1 MFKKISLAVMA
12 LIFGMSSCSEES
24 CDHVTGGSG
33 EFSTAIVGN
42 WYEEAENEE
51 MRFSESGKLYD
62 RYANYSHCGE
72 TEGTWEYDS
81 KNNKLTYTFPFMGEM
96 KFIDWTVKD
105 LKENSFTL
113 SSSKEGMHKVERI
126 VEEYTLN
133 VGETVEIKCGEFG
146 TWIYGSKNERIASV
160 NPRTGVIK
168 AEGEKGITYIKVSNL
183 ATTNLGKVSET
194 SVWVKVTVGDNRAD
208 LWHDYV
214 GLIGLDYA
222 SVTKALSSLGTP
234 VAGTD
239 GYSYAY
245 GHTIHD
251 VADSTNV
258 FLCPED
264 NLTNEIQLV
273 LKESV
278 PESAVLSY
286 MNSHYY
292 KMTGNDS
299 YVYFSSSSDPET
311 SKAIV
316 VYNKQQR
323 RIVFCE
329 TQHFFE
335 KAHVKELWENFVP
348 LFGANQAAVK
358 KAMGE
363 YGYKFLMSDASYS
376 KDGSDYYT
384 ISGNK
389 YITMVGFVF
398 NPDKQVSEFWLYM
411 DTTSDAN
418 DVYKYLLAKY
428 KEEKTESSKTSLVF
442 YNDDKTMKVVFDL
455 KNGTLTYTKLSMK
468 QHETPKK
475 EMLGTYYEALYMNHD
490 QIVSQYGAPYQEDG
504 TSMYYVVGSENVS
517 LVSFVLDS
525 NTGRCKN
532 AMLLLTEQTTLS
544 TVVDYFNSK
553 YYKFDKGTA
562 ADGSQYAWVNK
573 STFAESTMGI
583 TYFPKDKMVIYVLL
597 KDPLTSRMDDVSSL
611 VKRDSASFAKLR
623 SKAKAIVRSAKKVKR
638 SIVVNRKNR

>member
-33 EFSTAIVGN
+33 ELSTAIVGN
-42 WYEEAENEE
+42 WYDEAENEE
-51 MRFSESGKLYD
+51 IRFSESGKFYD
-62 RYANYSHCGE
+62 RYANYSRCGE
-72 TEGTWEYDS
+72 TEGTWEFNS
-81 KNNKLTYTFPFMGEM
+81 KTNKLTYSFPFTGGMNY
-96 KFIDWTVKD
+96 IDWTVKD
-105 LKENSFTL
+105 LTESSFTL
-113 SSSKEGMHKVERI
+113 SSSKNGMHKVEKI

-133 VGETVEIKCGEFG
+133 VGETVEIKCGGFG

-168 AEGEKGITYIKVSNL
+168 AEGEKGITYIKVSNF
-183 ATTNLGKVSET
+183 ATTHDQSSSKKAI
-194 SVWVKVTVGDNRAD
+194 WVKVTVGDNCAD
-208 LWHDYV
+208 LWYDYV

-222 SVTKALSSLGTP
+222 GVTKALSRLGTP

-245 GHTIHD
+245 GHTIHE

-286 MNSHYY
+286 MNSRYY
-292 KMTGNDS
+292 KMTGDDS

-316 VYNKQQR
+316 VYNKKQR

-329 TQHFFE
+329 TQHFYE
-335 KAHVKELWENFVP
+335 KAHVKELWEDFVP

-363 YGYKFLMSDASYS
+363 YGYKLLMSDASYS

-411 DTTSDAN
+411 DTTSDASE
-418 DVYKYLLAKY
+418 VYKYLLAKY

-475 EMLGTYYEALYMNHD
+475 EMLGTYYEALGMSHD
-490 QIVSQYGAPYQEDG
+490 QIVSKYGAPYQEDG

-517 LVSFVLDS
+517 LVSFTLDS
-525 NTGRCKN
+525 NTGKCKN
-532 AMLLLTEQTTLS
+532 TILLLTEQTTLS

-553 YYKFDKGTA
+553 YNKFDKGTA

-573 STFAESTMGI
+573 STFAASTMGI
-583 TYFPKDKMVIYVLL
+583 TYLPKDRMVIYV
-597 KDPLTSRMDDVSSL
+597 PLNTATSSSSNGVVSL
-611 VKRDSASFAKLR
+611 MKRDSASFAKLR
-623 SKAKAIVRSAKKVKR
+623 SKAKAIVRGAKKVK
-638 SIVVNRKNR
+638 

>member
-1 MFKKISLAVMA
+1 MA

-24 CDHVTGGSG
+24 CDHVTGGSD
-33 EFSTAIVGN
+33 ELSTAIVGN

-51 MRFSESGKLYD
+51 IRFSESGKLYD

-113 SSSKEGMHKVERI
+113 SSSKNGMHKVEKI

-133 VGETVEIKCGEFG
+133 VGETVEIKCGGFG

-183 ATTNLGKVSET
+183 ATTHDQSSSKKA
-194 SVWVKVTVGDNRAD
+194 VWVKVTVGDNCAD
-208 LWHDYV
+208 LWYDYV

-222 SVTKALSSLGTP
+222 GVTKALSRLGTP

-245 GHTIHD
+245 GHTIHG

-258 FLCPED
+258 FLCSED
-264 NLTNEIQLV
+264 GLTDEIQLV

-292 KMTGNDS
+292 KMKGNDS
-299 YVYFSSSSDPET
+299 YVYYSSSSDPET

-329 TQHFFE
+329 TQHFYE
-335 KAHVKELWENFVP
+335 KAHVKELWEDFVP
-348 LFGANQAAVK
+348 LFGANQTAVK

-363 YGYKFLMSDASYS
+363 YGYKLLKSDASYS

-384 ISGNK
+384 VSGNK

-418 DVYKYLLAKY
+418 EVYKYLLAKY

-455 KNGTLTYTKLSMK
+455 KNATLIYTKLSMK

-475 EMLGTYYEALYMNHD
+475 EMLGTYYEALGMTHD
-490 QIVSQYGAPYQEDG
+490 QIVSKYGAPYQEDG

-517 LVSFVLDS
+517 LVSFMLDS

-532 AMLLLTEQTTLS
+532 TILLLTEQTTLS

-553 YYKFDKGTA
+553 YYKFDKGTV

-611 VKRDSASFAKLR
+611 MKRDSASFAKLR
-623 SKAKAIVRSAKKVKR
+623 SKAKAIVRGAKNVK
-638 SIVVNRKNR
+638 

>member
-24 CDHVTGGSG
+24 CDHVTGGSD
-33 EFSTAIVGN
+33 ELSTAIVGN

-51 MRFSESGKLYD
+51 IRFSESGKLYD

-113 SSSKEGMHKVERI
+113 SSSKNGMHKVEKI

-133 VGETVEIKCGEFG
+133 VGETVEIKCGGFG

-194 SVWVKVTVGDNRAD
+194 SVWVKVTVGDNCAD

-245 GHTIHD
+245 GHTVHD

-316 VYNKQQR
+316 VYNKKQR

-329 TQHFFE
+329 TQHFYE
-335 KAHVKELWENFVP
+335 KAHVKELWEDFVP

-363 YGYKFLMSDASYS
+363 YGYKLLMSDASYS

-475 EMLGTYYEALYMNHD
+475 EMLGTYYEALGMTHD
-490 QIVSQYGAPYQEDG
+490 QIVSKYGAPYQEDG

-517 LVSFVLDS
+517 LVSFMLDS

-532 AMLLLTEQTTLS
+532 TVLLLTEQTTLS

-573 STFAESTMGI
+573 STFATSTMGI

-611 VKRDSASFAKLR
+611 MKRDSASFAKLR
-623 SKAKAIVRSAKKVKR
+623 SKAKAIVRGAKKVK
-638 SIVVNRKNR
+638 

>member
-12 LIFGMSSCSEES
+12 LVFGMSSCSEES
-24 CDHVTGGSG
+24 CDHEPGGSG
-33 EFSTAIVGN
+33 ELSTSLVGS
-42 WYEEAENEE
+42 WYEEALNEE

-62 RYANYSHCGE
+62 RYANYSRCGE
-72 TEGTWEYDS
+72 TEGTWEFNS
-81 KNNKLTYTFPFMGEM
+81 KTNKLTYSYPFMGGM
-96 KFIDWTVKD
+96 NYIDWTVKD
-105 LKENSFTL
+105 LTENSFTL

-146 TWIYGSKNERIASV
+146 SWIYGSKNERIASV

-168 AEGEKGITYIKVSNL
+168 AEGEKGITYIKVTNF
-183 ATTNLGKVSET
+183 ATTHDQSSSKK
-194 SVWVKVTVGDNRAD
+194 SVWVKVTVGDNCAD
-208 LWHDYV
+208 LWYDYV

-222 SVTKALSSLGTP
+222 GVTKALSSLGAP

-239 GYSYAY
+239 GYSFAY
-245 GHTIHD
+245 GHTMHD
-251 VADSTNV
+251 VAESTLV
-258 FLCPED
+258 FLCSED
-264 NLTNEIQLV
+264 GLTDEIQLV

-278 PESAVLSY
+278 PEPSVLSY

-292 KMTGNDS
+292 KMKEDDS

-316 VYNKQQR
+316 AYSKQQR
-323 RIVFCE
+323 RIVFRE
-329 TQHFFE
+329 TQHYYE
-335 KAHVKELWENFVP
+335 KAHVKELWEDLVP
-348 LFGANQAAVK
+348 LFGTNQAAVK
-358 KAMGE
+358 KAMGD
-363 YGYKFLMSDASYS
+363 YGYKFLKSDASYS

-384 ISGNK
+384 VSGNK

-418 DVYKYLLAKY
+418 EVYKYLLAKY

-475 EMLGTYYEALYMNHD
+475 EMLGTYYEALGMSHD
-490 QIVSQYGAPYQEDG
+490 QIVSKYGAPYQEDG

-517 LVSFVLDS
+517 IVSYTLDS
-525 NTGRCKN
+525 NTGKCKN
-532 AMLLLTEQTTLS
+532 TILLLTEQTTLS

-573 STFAESTMGI
+573 ANLAEVTMGI
-583 TYFPKDKMVIYVLL
+583 MYYPKDRMVIYV
-597 KDPLTSRMDDVSSL
+597 PINTATSSSSNVVTSL
-611 VKRDSASFAKLR
+611 MKRDSASFAKLR
-623 SKAKAIVRSAKKVKR
+623 SKAKAIVRGAKKVK
-638 SIVVNRKNR
+638 

>member
-33 EFSTAIVGN
+33 ELSTAIVGN
-42 WYEEAENEE
+42 WYDEAENEE
-51 MRFSESGKLYD
+51 IRFSESGKFYD
-62 RYANYSHCGE
+62 RYANYSRCGE
-72 TEGTWEYDS
+72 TEGTWEFNS
-81 KNNKLTYTFPFMGEM
+81 KTNKLTYSFPFTGGMNY
-96 KFIDWTVKD
+96 IDWTVKD
-105 LKENSFTL
+105 LTESSFTL
-113 SSSKEGMHKVERI
+113 SSSKNGMHKVEKI

-133 VGETVEIKCGEFG
+133 VGETVEIKCGGFG

-168 AEGEKGITYIKVSNL
+168 AEGEKGITYIKVSNF
-183 ATTNLGKVSET
+183 ATTHDQSSSKKAI
-194 SVWVKVTVGDNRAD
+194 WVKVTVGDNCAD
-208 LWHDYV
+208 LWYDYV

-222 SVTKALSSLGTP
+222 GVTKALSRLGTP

-245 GHTIHD
+245 GHTIHE

-258 FLCPED
+258 FMCPED

-286 MNSHYY
+286 MNSRYY
-292 KMTGNDS
+292 KMTGDDS

-316 VYNKQQR
+316 VYNKKQR

-329 TQHFFE
+329 TQHFYE
-335 KAHVKELWENFVP
+335 KAHVKELWEDFVP

-363 YGYKFLMSDASYS
+363 YGYKLLMSDASYS

-418 DVYKYLLAKY
+418 EVYKYLLAKY

-475 EMLGTYYEALYMNHD
+475 EMLGTYYEALGMSHD
-490 QIVSQYGAPYQEDG
+490 QIVSKYGAPYQEDG

-517 LVSFVLDS
+517 LVSFTLDS
-525 NTGRCKN
+525 NTGKCKN
-532 AMLLLTEQTTLS
+532 TILLLTEQTTLS

-553 YYKFDKGTA
+553 YNKFDKGTA

-573 STFAESTMGI
+573 STFAASTMGI
-583 TYFPKDKMVIYVLL
+583 TYLPKDRMVIYV
-597 KDPLTSRMDDVSSL
+597 PLNTATSSSSNGVVSL
-611 VKRDSASFAKLR
+611 MKRDSASFAKLR
-623 SKAKAIVRSAKKVKR
+623 SKAKAIVRGAKKVK
-638 SIVVNRKNR
+638 

>member
-12 LIFGMSSCSEES
+12 LVFGMSSCSEES

-33 EFSTAIVGN
+33 ELSTAIVGN
-42 WYEEAENEE
+42 WYEEAMNEE

-62 RYANYSHCGE
+62 RYANYSRCGE

-81 KNNKLTYTFPFMGEM
+81 KNNKLTYFYPFMGDM
-96 KFIDWTVKD
+96 NFIDWTVKD
-105 LKENSFTL
+105 QKETSFTL

-133 VGETVEIKCGEFG
+133 VGETVEIKCGG
-146 TWIYGSKNERIASV
+146 GSSWRYASKNERIASV
-160 NPRTGVIK
+160 NPYTGIVK
-168 AEGEKGITYIKVSNL
+168 AEGEKGITYIQVLNMGMNNDGSR
-183 ATTNLGKVSET
+183 T
-194 SVWVKVTVGDNRAD
+194 SLWVKVTVGDNCAEM
-208 LWHDYV
+208 WYDYV

-222 SVTKALSSLGTP
+222 GVTKALSSLGTP

-286 MNSHYY
+286 MNSRYY

-316 VYNKQQR
+316 VYNKKQR
-323 RIVFCE
+323 KIVFCE
-329 TQHFFE
+329 TQHFYQ
-335 KAHVKELWENFVP
+335 KAHVKELWKDFVP

-363 YGYKFLMSDASYS
+363 YGYKLLMSDTSYS

-418 DVYKYLLAKY
+418 DVYKYLMVKY

-455 KNGTLTYTKLSMK
+455 KNATLTYTKLSMK
-468 QHETPKK
+468 QHEAPKK
-475 EMLGTYYEALYMNHD
+475 ELLGTYYEALGMTHN

-517 LVSFVLDS
+517 LVSFMLDS

-532 AMLLLTEQTTLS
+532 TILLLTEQTTLS

-553 YYKFDKGTA
+553 YNKFDKGTA

-573 STFAESTMGI
+573 STFAASTMGI
-583 TYFPKDKMVIYVLL
+583 TYFPKDRMVIYV
-597 KDPLTSRMDDVSSL
+597 PLNTATSSSSNGIASL
-611 VKRDSASFAKLR
+611 MKRDSASFAKLR
-623 SKAKAIVRSAKKVKR
+623 SKAKAIVRGAKKVK
-638 SIVVNRKNR
+638 

>member
-1 MFKKISLAVMA
+1 MFKKMSLAVMA
-12 LIFGMSSCSEES
+12 LVFGMSSCSEES

-33 EFSTAIVGN
+33 ELSTAIVGN

-113 SSSKEGMHKVERI
+113 SSSKNGMHKVEKI

-133 VGETVEIKCGEFG
+133 VGETVEIKCGGFG

-194 SVWVKVTVGDNRAD
+194 SVWVKVTVGDNCAD

-245 GHTIHD
+245 GHTVHD

-299 YVYFSSSSDPET
+299 YVYYSSSSDPET

-329 TQHFFE
+329 TQHFYE
-335 KAHVKELWENFVP
+335 KAHVKELWEDFVP
-348 LFGANQAAVK
+348 LFGANQTAVK

-363 YGYKFLMSDASYS
+363 YGYKLLKSDASYS

-384 ISGNK
+384 VSGNK

-418 DVYKYLLAKY
+418 EVYKYLLAKY

-455 KNGTLTYTKLSMK
+455 KNATLIYTKLSMK

-623 SKAKAIVRSAKKVKR
+623 SKAKAIVRSAKKVK
-638 SIVVNRKNR
+638 

>member
-12 LIFGMSSCSEES
+12 LVFGMSSCSEES

-33 EFSTAIVGN
+33 ELSTSLVGN
-42 WYEEAENEE
+42 WYEEAMNEE

-113 SSSKEGMHKVERI
+113 SSSKNGMHKVEKI

-133 VGETVEIKCGEFG
+133 VGETVEIKCGGFG

-194 SVWVKVTVGDNRAD
+194 SVWVKVTVGDNCAD

-245 GHTIHD
+245 GHTVHD

-264 NLTNEIQLV
+264 NLTDEIQLV

-299 YVYFSSSSDPET
+299 YVYYSSSSDPET

-329 TQHFFE
+329 TQHFYE
-335 KAHVKELWENFVP
+335 KAHVKELWEDFVP
-348 LFGANQAAVK
+348 LFGANQTAVK

-363 YGYKFLMSDASYS
+363 YGYKLLKSDASYS

-384 ISGNK
+384 VSGNK

-418 DVYKYLLAKY
+418 EVYKYLLAKY

-455 KNGTLTYTKLSMK
+455 KNATLIYTKLSMK

-623 SKAKAIVRSAKKVKR
+623 SKAKAIVRSAKKVK
-638 SIVVNRKNR
+638 

>member
-33 EFSTAIVGN
+33 ELSTAIVGN
-42 WYEEAENEE
+42 WYDEAENEE
-51 MRFSESGKLYD
+51 IRFSESGKFYD
-62 RYANYSHCGE
+62 RYANYSRCGE
-72 TEGTWEYDS
+72 AEGTWEFNS
-81 KNNKLTYTFPFMGEM
+81 KTNKLTYSFPFTGGMNY
-96 KFIDWTVKD
+96 IDWTVKD
-105 LKENSFTL
+105 LTESSFTL
-113 SSSKEGMHKVERI
+113 SSSKNGMHKVEKI

-133 VGETVEIKCGEFG
+133 VGETVEIKCGGFG

-194 SVWVKVTVGDNRAD
+194 SVWVKVTVGDNCAD

-222 SVTKALSSLGTP
+222 GVTKALSRLGTP

-245 GHTIHD
+245 GHTIHE

-286 MNSHYY
+286 MNSRYY

-316 VYNKQQR
+316 VYNKKQR

-329 TQHFFE
+329 TQHFYE
-335 KAHVKELWENFVP
+335 KAHVKELWEDFVP

-363 YGYKFLMSDASYS
+363 YGYKLLMSDASYS

-384 ISGNK
+384 VSRNK

-418 DVYKYLLAKY
+418 EVYKYLLAKY

>member
-1 MFKKISLAVMA
+1 MFKKMSLAVMA
-12 LIFGMSSCSEES
+12 LVFGMSSCSEES
-24 CDHVTGGSG
+24 CDHVTGGPD
-33 EFSTAIVGN
+33 ELSTAIVGN

-113 SSSKEGMHKVERI
+113 SSSKNGMHKVERI

-133 VGETVEIKCGEFG
+133 VGETVEIKHGG
-146 TWIYGSKNERIASV
+146 GGSWRYLSQNERIASV
-160 NPRTGVIK
+160 DSISGVIK

-183 ATTNLGKVSET
+183 ATTHDQSSSKKA
-194 SVWVKVTVGDNRAD
+194 VWVKVTVGDNCAD
-208 LWHDYV
+208 LWYDYV

-222 SVTKALSSLGTP
+222 GVTKALSRLGTP

-245 GHTIHD
+245 GHTIHE

-286 MNSHYY
+286 MNSRYY

-316 VYNKQQR
+316 VYNKKQR
-323 RIVFCE
+323 RIVFFE
-329 TQHFFE
+329 TQHFYE
-335 KAHVKELWENFVP
+335 KAHVKELWKDFVP
-348 LFGANQAAVK
+348 LFGANQAAIK

-363 YGYKFLMSDASYS
+363 YGYKLLMSDASYS

-384 ISGNK
+384 VSGNK

-418 DVYKYLLAKY
+418 EVYKYLLAKY

-455 KNGTLTYTKLSMK
+455 KNGTLTYTKLLMK

-475 EMLGTYYEALYMNHD
+475 EMLGTYYEALGMSHN
-490 QIVSQYGAPYQEDG
+490 QIVSKYGAPYQEDG

-517 LVSFVLDS
+517 IVSFMLDS
-525 NTGRCKN
+525 NIGKCKN
-532 AMLLLTEQTTLS
+532 TILLLTEQTTLS

-553 YYKFDKGTA
+553 YHKFDKGTT
-562 ADGSQYAWVNK
+562 ADGSQYAWVDK

-583 TYFPKDKMVIYVLL
+583 TYFSKDRMVIYVLIN
-597 KDPLTSRMDDVSSL
+597 DPLTSRYNEITSL
-611 VKRDSASFAKLR
+611 MKRDSASFAKLR
-623 SKAKAIVRSAKKVKR
+623 SKAKAIVRGAKKVK
-638 SIVVNRKNR
+638 

>member
-1 MFKKISLAVMA
+1 MFKKMSLAVMA
-12 LIFGMSSCSEES
+12 LVFGMSSCSEES

-33 EFSTAIVGN
+33 ELSTAIVGN

-113 SSSKEGMHKVERI
+113 SSSKNGMHKVEKI

-133 VGETVEIKCGEFG
+133 VGETVEIKCGGFG

-194 SVWVKVTVGDNRAD
+194 SVWVKVTVGDNCAD

-245 GHTIHD
+245 GHTVHD

-299 YVYFSSSSDPET
+299 YVYYSSSSDPET

-329 TQHFFE
+329 TQHFYE
-335 KAHVKELWENFVP
+335 KAHVKELWEDFVP
-348 LFGANQAAVK
+348 LFGANQTAVK

-363 YGYKFLMSDASYS
+363 YGYKLLKSDASYS

-384 ISGNK
+384 VSGNK

-418 DVYKYLLAKY
+418 EVYKYLLAKY

-455 KNGTLTYTKLSMK
+455 KNATLIYTKLSMK

-517 LVSFVLDS
+517 IVSFMLDS
-525 NTGRCKN
+525 NIGKCKN
-532 AMLLLTEQTTLS
+532 TILLLTEQTTLS

-553 YYKFDKGTA
+553 YHKFDKGTT
-562 ADGSQYAWVNK
+562 ADGSQYAWVDK

-583 TYFPKDKMVIYVLL
+583 TYFPKDRMVIYVLIN
-597 KDPLTSRMDDVSSL
+597 DPLTSRYNEITSL
-611 VKRDSASFAKLR
+611 MKRDSASFAKLR
-623 SKAKAIVRSAKKVKR
+623 SKAKAIVRGAKKVK
-638 SIVVNRKNR
+638 

>member
-33 EFSTAIVGN
+33 ELSTAIVGN
-42 WYEEAENEE
+42 WYDEAENEE
-51 MRFSESGKLYD
+51 IRFSESGKFYD
-62 RYANYSHCGE
+62 RYANYSRCGE
-72 TEGTWEYDS
+72 TEGTWEFNS
-81 KNNKLTYTFPFMGEM
+81 KTNKLTYSFPFTGGMNY
-96 KFIDWTVKD
+96 IDWTVKD
-105 LKENSFTL
+105 LTESSFTL
-113 SSSKEGMHKVERI
+113 SSSKNGMHKVEKI

-133 VGETVEIKCGEFG
+133 VGETVEIKCGGFG

-168 AEGEKGITYIKVSNL
+168 AEGEKGITYIKVSNF
-183 ATTNLGKVSET
+183 ATTHDQSSSKKAI
-194 SVWVKVTVGDNRAD
+194 WVKVTVGDNCAD
-208 LWHDYV
+208 LWYDYV
-214 GLIGLDYA
+214 GLIGLAYA
-222 SVTKALSSLGTP
+222 GVTKALSRLGTP

-245 GHTIHD
+245 GHTIHE

-286 MNSHYY
+286 MNSRYY
-292 KMTGNDS
+292 KMTGDDS

-316 VYNKQQR
+316 VYNKKQR

-329 TQHFFE
+329 TQHFYE
-335 KAHVKELWENFVP
+335 KAHVKELWEDFVP

-363 YGYKFLMSDASYS
+363 YGYKLLMSDASYS

-418 DVYKYLLAKY
+418 EVYKYLLAKY

-475 EMLGTYYEALYMNHD
+475 EMLGTYYEALGMSHD
-490 QIVSQYGAPYQEDG
+490 QIVSKYGAPYQEDG

-517 LVSFVLDS
+517 LVSFTLDS
-525 NTGRCKN
+525 NTGKCKN
-532 AMLLLTEQTTLS
+532 TILLLTEQTTLS

-553 YYKFDKGTA
+553 YNKFDKGTA

-573 STFAESTMGI
+573 STFAASTMGI
-583 TYFPKDKMVIYVLL
+583 TYLPKDRMVIYV
-597 KDPLTSRMDDVSSL
+597 PLNTATSSSSNGVVSL
-611 VKRDSASFAKLR
+611 MKRDSASFAKLR
-623 SKAKAIVRSAKKVKR
+623 SKAKAIVRGAKKVK
-638 SIVVNRKNR
+638 

>member
-33 EFSTAIVGN
+33 ELSTAIVGN
-42 WYEEAENEE
+42 WYDEAENEE
-51 MRFSESGKLYD
+51 IRFSESGKFYD
-62 RYANYSHCGE
+62 RYANYSRCGE
-72 TEGTWEYDS
+72 TEGTWEFNS
-81 KNNKLTYTFPFMGEM
+81 KTNKLTYSFPFTGGMNY
-96 KFIDWTVKD
+96 IDWTVKD
-105 LKENSFTL
+105 LTESSFTL
-113 SSSKEGMHKVERI
+113 SSSKNGMHKVEKI

-133 VGETVEIKCGEFG
+133 VGETVEIKCGGFG

-194 SVWVKVTVGDNRAD
+194 SVWVKVTVGDNCAD

-245 GHTIHD
+245 GHTVHD

-329 TQHFFE
+329 TQHFYQ
-335 KAHVKELWENFVP
+335 KAHVKELWKDFVP

-363 YGYKFLMSDASYS
+363 YGYKLLMSDASYS

-384 ISGNK
+384 VSGNK

-418 DVYKYLLAKY
+418 EVYKYLLAKY

-442 YNDDKTMKVVFDL
+442 YNDNKTMKVVFDL
-455 KNGTLTYTKLSMK
+455 KYGTLTYTKLSMK

-475 EMLGTYYEALYMNHD
+475 EMLGTYYEALGMSHD
-490 QIVSQYGAPYQEDG
+490 QIVSKYGAPYQEDG

-532 AMLLLTEQTTLS
+532 TVLLLTEQTTLS

-553 YYKFDKGTA
+553 YNKFDKGTA

-573 STFAESTMGI
+573 STFAASTMGI
-583 TYFPKDKMVIYVLL
+583 TYFPKDRMVIYV
-597 KDPLTSRMDDVSSL
+597 PLNTATSSSSNGVACL
-611 VKRDSASFAKLR
+611 MKRDSASFAKLR
-623 SKAKAIVRSAKKVKR
+623 SKAKAIVRSAKKVK
-638 SIVVNRKNR
+638 

>member
-1 MFKKISLAVMA
+1 M
-12 LIFGMSSCSEES
+12 
-24 CDHVTGGSG
+24 
-33 EFSTAIVGN
+33 
-42 WYEEAENEE
+42 
-51 MRFSESGKLYD
+51 
-62 RYANYSHCGE
+62 
-72 TEGTWEYDS
+72 
-81 KNNKLTYTFPFMGEM
+81 
-96 KFIDWTVKD
+96 
-105 LKENSFTL
+105 
-113 SSSKEGMHKVERI
+113 
-126 VEEYTLN
+126 
-133 VGETVEIKCGEFG
+133 
-146 TWIYGSKNERIASV
+146 
-160 NPRTGVIK
+160 
-168 AEGEKGITYIKVSNL
+168 
-183 ATTNLGKVSET
+183 
-194 SVWVKVTVGDNRAD
+194 
-208 LWHDYV
+208 
-214 GLIGLDYA
+214 
-222 SVTKALSSLGTP
+222 
-234 VAGTD
+234 
-239 GYSYAY
+239 
-245 GHTIHD
+245 
-251 VADSTNV
+251 
-258 FLCPED
+258 
-264 NLTNEIQLV
+264 
-273 LKESV
+273 
-278 PESAVLSY
+278 
-286 MNSHYY
+286 
-292 KMTGNDS
+292 
-299 YVYFSSSSDPET
+299 
-311 SKAIV
+311 
-316 VYNKQQR
+316 
-323 RIVFCE
+323 
-329 TQHFFE
+329 
-335 KAHVKELWENFVP
+335 
-348 LFGANQAAVK
+348 FGANQTAVK

-363 YGYKFLMSDASYS
+363 YGYKLLKSDASYS

-384 ISGNK
+384 VSGNK

-418 DVYKYLLAKY
+418 EVYKYLLAKY

-455 KNGTLTYTKLSMK
+455 KNATLIYTKLSMK

-623 SKAKAIVRSAKKVKR
+623 SKAKAIVRSAKKVK
-638 SIVVNRKNR
+638 

>member
-24 CDHVTGGSG
+24 CDHVTGGSD
-33 EFSTAIVGN
+33 ELSTAIVGN

-51 MRFSESGKLYD
+51 IRFSESGKLYD

-113 SSSKEGMHKVERI
+113 SSSKNGMHKVEKI

-133 VGETVEIKCGEFG
+133 VGETVEIKCGGFG

-194 SVWVKVTVGDNRAD
+194 SVWVKVTVGDNCAD

-245 GHTIHD
+245 GHTVHD

-299 YVYFSSSSDPET
+299 YVYYSSSSDPET

-329 TQHFFE
+329 TQHFYE
-335 KAHVKELWENFVP
+335 KAHVKELWEDFVP
-348 LFGANQAAVK
+348 LFGANQTAVK

-363 YGYKFLMSDASYS
+363 YGYKLLKSDASYS

-384 ISGNK
+384 VSGNK

-418 DVYKYLLAKY
+418 EVYKYLLAKY

-455 KNGTLTYTKLSMK
+455 KNATLIYTKLSMK

-573 STFAESTMGI
+573 STFAASTMGI
-583 TYFPKDKMVIYVLL
+583 TYLPKDRMVIYVPL

-623 SKAKAIVRSAKKVKR
+623 SKAKAIVRGAKKVK
-638 SIVVNRKNR
+638 

>member
-12 LIFGMSSCSEES
+12 LVFGMSSCSEES

-33 EFSTAIVGN
+33 ELSTSLVGN
-42 WYEEAENEE
+42 WYEEAMNEE

-113 SSSKEGMHKVERI
+113 SSSKNGMHKVEKI

-133 VGETVEIKCGEFG
+133 VGETVEIKCGGFG

-194 SVWVKVTVGDNRAD
+194 SVWVKVTVGDNCAD

-245 GHTIHD
+245 GHTVHD

-299 YVYFSSSSDPET
+299 YVYYSSSSDPET

-329 TQHFFE
+329 TQHFYE
-335 KAHVKELWENFVP
+335 KAHVKELWEDFVP
-348 LFGANQAAVK
+348 LFGANQTAVK

-363 YGYKFLMSDASYS
+363 YGYKLLKSDASYS

-384 ISGNK
+384 VSGNK

-418 DVYKYLLAKY
+418 EVYKYLLAKY

-455 KNGTLTYTKLSMK
+455 KNATLIYTKLSMK

-623 SKAKAIVRSAKKVKR
+623 SKAKAIVRSAKKVK
-638 SIVVNRKNR
+638 

>member
-33 EFSTAIVGN
+33 ELSTAIVGN

-51 MRFSESGKLYD
+51 IRFSESGKLYD

-72 TEGTWEYDS
+72 TEGTCEYDS

-113 SSSKEGMHKVERI
+113 SSSKNGMHKVERI

-133 VGETVEIKCGEFG
+133 VGETVEIKHGG
-146 TWIYGSKNERIASV
+146 GGSWRYLSQNERIASV
-160 NPRTGVIK
+160 DSISGVIK
-168 AEGEKGITYIKVSNL
+168 AEGEKGITYIKALNA
-183 ATTNLGKVSET
+183 ATTNDNNASKKA
-194 SVWVKVTVGDNRAD
+194 VWVKVTVGDNCAEM
-208 LWHDYV
+208 WYDYV
-214 GLIGLDYA
+214 GLIGLNYA
-222 SVTKALSSLGTP
+222 GVTKALSRLGTP

-245 GHTIHD
+245 GHTIHE

-286 MNSHYY
+286 MNSRYY

-316 VYNKQQR
+316 VYNKKQR

-329 TQHFFE
+329 TQHFYE
-335 KAHVKELWENFVP
+335 KAHVKELWEDFVP

-363 YGYKFLMSDASYS
+363 YGYKLLMSDASYS

-384 ISGNK
+384 VSRNK

-418 DVYKYLLAKY
+418 EVYKYLLAKY

-475 EMLGTYYEALYMNHD
+475 ELLGTYYEALGMSHD
-490 QIVSQYGAPYQEDG
+490 QIVSKYGAPYQEDG

-517 LVSFVLDS
+517 LVSFMLDS

-532 AMLLLTEQTTLS
+532 TVLLLTEQTTLS
-544 TVVDYFNSK
+544 TVVDYFNLK

-573 STFAESTMGI
+573 STFATSTMGI
-583 TYFPKDKMVIYVLL
+583 TYFPKDRMVIYV
-597 KDPLTSRMDDVSSL
+597 PLNTATSSSSNGVASL
-611 VKRDSASFAKLR
+611 MKRDNASFSKLR
-623 SKAKAIVRSAKKVKR
+623 SKAKAIVRGAKKVK
-638 SIVVNRKNR
+638 

>member
-24 CDHVTGGSG
+24 CDHVTGGSD
-33 EFSTAIVGN
+33 ELSTAIVGN

-51 MRFSESGKLYD
+51 IRFSESGKLYD

-113 SSSKEGMHKVERI
+113 SSSKNGMHKVEKI

-133 VGETVEIKCGEFG
+133 VGETVEIKCGGFG

-183 ATTNLGKVSET
+183 ATTHDQSSSKKA
-194 SVWVKVTVGDNRAD
+194 VWVKVTVGDNCAD
-208 LWHDYV
+208 LWYDYV

-222 SVTKALSSLGTP
+222 GVTKALSRLGTP

-245 GHTIHD
+245 GHTIHG

-258 FLCPED
+258 FLCSED
-264 NLTNEIQLV
+264 GLTDEIQLV

-292 KMTGNDS
+292 KMKGNDS
-299 YVYFSSSSDPET
+299 YVYYSSSSDPET

-329 TQHFFE
+329 TQHFYE
-335 KAHVKELWENFVP
+335 KAHVKELWEDFVP
-348 LFGANQAAVK
+348 LFGANQTAVK

-363 YGYKFLMSDASYS
+363 YGYKLLKSDASYS

-384 ISGNK
+384 VSGNK

-418 DVYKYLLAKY
+418 EVYKYLLAKY
-428 KEEKTESSKTSLVF
+428 KEEKTESSKTS
-442 YNDDKTMKVVFDL
+442 
-455 KNGTLTYTKLSMK
+455 
-468 QHETPKK
+468 
-475 EMLGTYYEALYMNHD
+475 
-490 QIVSQYGAPYQEDG
+490 
-504 TSMYYVVGSENVS
+504 
-517 LVSFVLDS
+517 
-525 NTGRCKN
+525 
-532 AMLLLTEQTTLS
+532 
-544 TVVDYFNSK
+544 
-553 YYKFDKGTA
+553 
-562 ADGSQYAWVNK
+562 
-573 STFAESTMGI
+573 
-583 TYFPKDKMVIYVLL
+583 
-597 KDPLTSRMDDVSSL
+597 
-611 VKRDSASFAKLR
+611 
-623 SKAKAIVRSAKKVKR
+623 
-638 SIVVNRKNR
+638 

>member
-1 MFKKISLAVMA
+1 MLKKISLAVMA
-12 LIFGMSSCSEES
+12 LVFGMSSCSEES
-24 CDHVTGGSG
+24 CDHVTGGSD
-33 EFSTAIVGN
+33 ELSTAIVGN

-51 MRFSESGKLYD
+51 IRFSESGKLYD

-113 SSSKEGMHKVERI
+113 SSSKNGMHKVERI

-133 VGETVEIKCGEFG
+133 VGETVEIKHGGSGWF
-146 TWIYGSKNERIASV
+146 YFSKNERIASV

-194 SVWVKVTVGDNRAD
+194 SVWVKVTVGDNCAD

-245 GHTIHD
+245 GHTVHD

-329 TQHFFE
+329 TQHFYQ
-335 KAHVKELWENFVP
+335 KAHVKELWKDFVP

-363 YGYKFLMSDASYS
+363 YGYKLLMSDASYS

-384 ISGNK
+384 VSGNK

-418 DVYKYLLAKY
+418 EVYKYLLAKY

-475 EMLGTYYEALYMNHD
+475 EMLGTYYEALGMSHD
-490 QIVSQYGAPYQEDG
+490 QIVSKYGAPYQEDG

-532 AMLLLTEQTTLS
+532 TVLLLTEQTTLS

-553 YYKFDKGTA
+553 YNKFDKGTA

-573 STFAESTMGI
+573 STFAASTMGI
-583 TYFPKDKMVIYVLL
+583 TYFPKDRMVIYV
-597 KDPLTSRMDDVSSL
+597 PLNTATSSSSNGVACL
-611 VKRDSASFAKLR
+611 MKRDSASFAKLR
-623 SKAKAIVRSAKKVKR
+623 SKAKAIVRSAKKVK
-638 SIVVNRKNR
+638 

>member
-1 MFKKISLAVMA
+1 MA

-33 EFSTAIVGN
+33 ELSTAIVGN
-42 WYEEAENEE
+42 WYDEAENEE
-51 MRFSESGKLYD
+51 IRFSESGKFYD
-62 RYANYSHCGE
+62 RYANYSRCGE
-72 TEGTWEYDS
+72 TEGTWEFNS
-81 KNNKLTYTFPFMGEM
+81 KTNKLTYSFPFTGGMNY
-96 KFIDWTVKD
+96 IDWTVKD
-105 LKENSFTL
+105 LTESSFTL
-113 SSSKEGMHKVERI
+113 SSSKNGMHKVEKI

-133 VGETVEIKCGEFG
+133 VGETVEIKCGGFG

-168 AEGEKGITYIKVSNL
+168 AEVEKGITYIKVSNF
-183 ATTNLGKVSET
+183 ATTHDQSSSKKA
-194 SVWVKVTVGDNRAD
+194 VWVKVTVGDNCAD
-208 LWHDYV
+208 LWYDYV

-222 SVTKALSSLGTP
+222 GVTKALSSLGTP
-234 VAGTD
+234 AAGTD
-239 GYSYAY
+239 GYSFAY
-245 GHTIHD
+245 GHTKHG
-251 VADSTNV
+251 VAESTLV
-258 FLCPED
+258 YLCPED
-264 NLTNEIQLV
+264 KLTDEIQLV

-278 PESAVLSY
+278 PELAVLSY

-292 KMTGNDS
+292 KMKEDDS

-316 VYNKQQR
+316 AYSKQQR
-323 RIVFCE
+323 RIVFRE
-329 TQHFFE
+329 TQHYYE
-335 KAHVKELWENFVP
+335 KAHVKELWEDFVP

-363 YGYKFLMSDASYS
+363 YGYKLLMSDASYS

-384 ISGNK
+384 VSGNK

-418 DVYKYLLAKY
+418 EVYKNLLAKY

-475 EMLGTYYEALYMNHD
+475 EMLGTYYEALGMTHD
-490 QIVSQYGAPYQEDG
+490 QIVSKYGAPYQEDG

-517 LVSFVLDS
+517 LVSFMLDS

-532 AMLLLTEQTTLS
+532 TVLLLTEQTTLS

-573 STFAESTMGI
+573 STFATSTMGI

-611 VKRDSASFAKLR
+611 MKRDSASFAKLR
-623 SKAKAIVRSAKKVKR
+623 SKAKAIVRGAKKVK
-638 SIVVNRKNR
+638 

>member
-33 EFSTAIVGN
+33 ELSTAIVGN
-42 WYEEAENEE
+42 WYDEAENEE
-51 MRFSESGKLYD
+51 IRFSESGKFYE
-62 RYANYSHCGE
+62 RYANYSRCGE
-72 TEGTWEYDS
+72 TEGTWEFNS
-81 KNNKLTYTFPFMGEM
+81 KTNKLTYSFPFTGGMNY
-96 KFIDWTVKD
+96 IDWTVKD
-105 LKENSFTL
+105 LTESSFTL
-113 SSSKEGMHKVERI
+113 SSSKNGMHKVEKI

-133 VGETVEIKCGEFG
+133 VGETVEIKCGGFG

-168 AEGEKGITYIKVSNL
+168 AEGEKGITYIKVSNF
-183 ATTNLGKVSET
+183 ATTHDQSSSKKAI
-194 SVWVKVTVGDNRAD
+194 WVKVIVGDNCAD
-208 LWHDYV
+208 LWYDYV

-222 SVTKALSSLGTP
+222 GVTKALSRLGTP

-245 GHTIHD
+245 GHTIHE

-286 MNSHYY
+286 MNSRYY
-292 KMTGNDS
+292 KMTGDDS

-316 VYNKQQR
+316 VYNKKQR

-329 TQHFFE
+329 TQHFYE
-335 KAHVKELWENFVP
+335 KAHVKELWEDFVP

-363 YGYKFLMSDASYS
+363 YGYKLLMSDASYS

-411 DTTSDAN
+411 DTTSDASE
-418 DVYKYLLAKY
+418 VYKYLLAKY

-475 EMLGTYYEALYMNHD
+475 EMLGTYYEALGMSHD
-490 QIVSQYGAPYQEDG
+490 QIVSKYGAPYQEDG

-517 LVSFVLDS
+517 LVSFTLDS
-525 NTGRCKN
+525 NTGKCKN
-532 AMLLLTEQTTLS
+532 TILLLTEQTTLS

-553 YYKFDKGTA
+553 YNKFDKGTA

-573 STFAESTMGI
+573 STFAASTMGI
-583 TYFPKDKMVIYVLL
+583 TYLPKDRMVIYV
-597 KDPLTSRMDDVSSL
+597 PLNTATSSSSNGVVSL
-611 VKRDSASFAKLR
+611 MKRDSASFAKLR
-623 SKAKAIVRSAKKVKR
+623 SKAKAIVRGAKKVK
-638 SIVVNRKNR
+638 

>member
-24 CDHVTGGSG
+24 CDHVTGGSD
-33 EFSTAIVGN
+33 ELSTAIVGN

-51 MRFSESGKLYD
+51 IRFSESGKLYD

-113 SSSKEGMHKVERI
+113 SSSKNGMHKVEKI

-133 VGETVEIKCGEFG
+133 VGETVEIKCGGFG

-194 SVWVKVTVGDNRAD
+194 SVWVKVTVGDNCAD

-245 GHTIHD
+245 GHTVHD

-329 TQHFFE
+329 TQHFYQ
-335 KAHVKELWENFVP
+335 KAHVKELWKDFVP
-348 LFGANQAAVK
+348 SFGANQAAVK

-363 YGYKFLMSDASYS
+363 YGYKLLMSDASYS

-384 ISGNK
+384 VSGNK

-418 DVYKYLLAKY
+418 EVYKYLLAKY

-442 YNDDKTMKVVFDL
+442 YNDNKTMKVVFDL

-475 EMLGTYYEALYMNHD
+475 EMLGTYYEALGMSHN
-490 QIVSQYGAPYQEDG
+490 QIVSKYGAPYQEDG

-517 LVSFVLDS
+517 LVSFMLDS

-532 AMLLLTEQTTLS
+532 TVLLLTEQTTLS

-553 YYKFDKGTA
+553 YNKFDKGTV

-611 VKRDSASFAKLR
+611 MKRDSASFAKLR
-623 SKAKAIVRSAKKVKR
+623 SKAKAIVRGAKNVK
-638 SIVVNRKNR
+638 

>member
-33 EFSTAIVGN
+33 ELSTAIVGN
-42 WYEEAENEE
+42 WYDEAENEE
-51 MRFSESGKLYD
+51 IRFSESGKFYD
-62 RYANYSHCGE
+62 RYANYSRCGE
-72 TEGTWEYDS
+72 TEGTWEFNS
-81 KNNKLTYTFPFMGEM
+81 KTNKLTYSFPFTGGMNY
-96 KFIDWTVKD
+96 IDWTVKD
-105 LKENSFTL
+105 LTESSFTL
-113 SSSKEGMHKVERI
+113 SSSKNGMHKVEKI

-133 VGETVEIKCGEFG
+133 VGETVEIKCGGFG

-168 AEGEKGITYIKVSNL
+168 AEVEKGITYIKVSNF
-183 ATTNLGKVSET
+183 ATTHDQSSSKKA
-194 SVWVKVTVGDNRAD
+194 VWVKVTVGDNCAD
-208 LWHDYV
+208 LWYDYV

-222 SVTKALSSLGTP
+222 GVTKALSSLGTP
-234 VAGTD
+234 AAGTD
-239 GYSYAY
+239 GYSFAY
-245 GHTIHD
+245 GHTKHG
-251 VADSTNV
+251 VAESTLV
-258 FLCPED
+258 YLCPED
-264 NLTNEIQLV
+264 KLTDEIQLV

-278 PESAVLSY
+278 PELAVLSY

-292 KMTGNDS
+292 KMKEDDS

-316 VYNKQQR
+316 AYSKQQR
-323 RIVFCE
+323 RIVFRE
-329 TQHFFE
+329 TQHYYE
-335 KAHVKELWENFVP
+335 KAHVKELWEDFVP

-363 YGYKFLMSDASYS
+363 YGYKLLMSDASYS

-384 ISGNK
+384 VSGNK

-418 DVYKYLLAKY
+418 EVYKNLLAKY

-475 EMLGTYYEALYMNHD
+475 EMLGTYYEALGMTHD
-490 QIVSQYGAPYQEDG
+490 QIVSKYGAPYQEDG

-517 LVSFVLDS
+517 LVSFMLDS

-532 AMLLLTEQTTLS
+532 TVLLLTEQTTLS

-573 STFAESTMGI
+573 STFATSTMGI

-611 VKRDSASFAKLR
+611 MKRDSASFAKLR
-623 SKAKAIVRSAKKVKR
+623 SKAKAIVRGAKKVK
-638 SIVVNRKNR
+638 

>member
-1 MFKKISLAVMA
+1 MFKKISLAVLA

-33 EFSTAIVGN
+33 ELSTAIVGN

-51 MRFSESGKLYD
+51 IRFSESGKLYD

-113 SSSKEGMHKVERI
+113 SSSKNGMHKVERI

-133 VGETVEIKCGEFG
+133 VGETVEIKHGG
-146 TWIYGSKNERIASV
+146 GGSWRYLSQNERIASV
-160 NPRTGVIK
+160 DSISGVIK
-168 AEGEKGITYIKVSNL
+168 AEGEKGITYIKALNA
-183 ATTNLGKVSET
+183 ATTNDNNASKKA
-194 SVWVKVTVGDNRAD
+194 VWVKVTVGDNCAEM
-208 LWHDYV
+208 WYDYV
-214 GLIGLDYA
+214 GLIGLNYA
-222 SVTKALSSLGTP
+222 GVTKALSRLGTP

-245 GHTIHD
+245 GHTIHE

-286 MNSHYY
+286 MNSRYY

-316 VYNKQQR
+316 VYNKKQR

-329 TQHFFE
+329 TQHFYE
-335 KAHVKELWENFVP
+335 KAHVKELWEDFVP

-363 YGYKFLMSDASYS
+363 YGYKLLMSDASYS

-384 ISGNK
+384 VSGNK

-418 DVYKYLLAKY
+418 EVYKYLLAKY

-455 KNGTLTYTKLSMK
+455 KNATLTYTKLIMK
-468 QHETPKK
+468 QHEAPKK
-475 EMLGTYYEALYMNHD
+475 ELLGTYYEALGMTHD
-490 QIVSQYGAPYQEDG
+490 QIVSKYGAPYQEDG

-517 LVSFVLDS
+517 LVSFTLDS
-525 NTGRCKN
+525 NTGKCKN
-532 AMLLLTEQTTLS
+532 TILLLTEQTTLS

-573 STFAESTMGI
+573 STFAASTMGI
-583 TYFPKDKMVIYVLL
+583 TYLPKDRMVIYV
-597 KDPLTSRMDDVSSL
+597 PLNTATSSSSNGVASL
-611 VKRDSASFAKLR
+611 MKRDSASFAKLR
-623 SKAKAIVRSAKKVKR
+623 SKAKAIVRGAKKVK
-638 SIVVNRKNR
+638 

>member
-12 LIFGMSSCSEES
+12 LVFGMSSCSEES

-33 EFSTAIVGN
+33 ELSTAIVGN
-42 WYEEAENEE
+42 WYDEAENEE
-51 MRFSESGKLYD
+51 IRFSESGKFYD
-62 RYANYSHCGE
+62 RYANYSRCGE
-72 TEGTWEYDS
+72 TEGTWEFNS
-81 KNNKLTYTFPFMGEM
+81 KTNKLTYSFPFTGGMNY
-96 KFIDWTVKD
+96 IDWTVKD
-105 LKENSFTL
+105 LTESSFTL
-113 SSSKEGMHKVERI
+113 SSSKNGMHKVEKI

-133 VGETVEIKCGEFG
+133 VGETVEIKHGG
-146 TWIYGSKNERIASV
+146 GGSWRYLSQNERIASV

-168 AEGEKGITYIKVSNL
+168 AEGEKGITYIKVLNMRMNNDGSR
-183 ATTNLGKVSET
+183 T
-194 SVWVKVTVGDNRAD
+194 SLWVKVTVGDNCAD
-208 LWHDYV
+208 MWYDYV

-222 SVTKALSSLGTP
+222 SVTKTLSSLGTP
-234 VAGTD
+234 VPGTD
-239 GYSYAY
+239 GYSFAY
-245 GHTIHD
+245 GHTKHG
-251 VADSTNV
+251 VAESTLV
-258 FLCPED
+258 YLCPED
-264 NLTNEIQLV
+264 KLTDEIQLV

-278 PESAVLSY
+278 PELAVLSY

-292 KMTGNDS
+292 KMKEDDS

-316 VYNKQQR
+316 AYSKQQR
-323 RIVFCE
+323 RIVFRE
-329 TQHFFE
+329 TQHYYE
-335 KAHVKELWENFVP
+335 KAHVKELWEDFVP

-363 YGYKFLMSDASYS
+363 YGYKLLMSDASYS

-418 DVYKYLLAKY
+418 EVYKYLLAKY

-468 QHETPKK
+468 QHEAPKK
-475 EMLGTYYEALYMNHD
+475 EMLGTYYEALGMTHD
-490 QIVSQYGAPYQEDG
+490 QIVSKYGAPYQEDG

-517 LVSFVLDS
+517 LVSFTLDS
-525 NTGRCKN
+525 NTGKCKN
-532 AMLLLTEQTTLS
+532 TILLLTEQTTLS

-553 YYKFDKGTA
+553 YNKFDKGTA

-573 STFAESTMGI
+573 STFATSTMGI
-583 TYFPKDKMVIYVLL
+583 TYFPKDRLVIYV
-597 KDPLTSRMDDVSSL
+597 PINTATSSSSNGVASL
-611 VKRDSASFAKLR
+611 MKRDSASFAKLR
-623 SKAKAIVRSAKKVKR
+623 SKAKAIVRGAKKVK
-638 SIVVNRKNR
+638 

>member
-12 LIFGMSSCSEES
+12 LVFGMSSCSEES
-24 CDHVTGGSG
+24 CDHVTGGSD
-33 EFSTAIVGN
+33 ELSTAIVGN

-51 MRFSESGKLYD
+51 IRFSESGKLYD

-183 ATTNLGKVSET
+183 ATTHDQSSSKKA
-194 SVWVKVTVGDNRAD
+194 VWVKVTVGDNCAD
-208 LWHDYV
+208 MWYDYV

-222 SVTKALSSLGTP
+222 SVTKTLSSLGTP
-234 VAGTD
+234 VPGTD

-245 GHTIHD
+245 GHTFHD

-292 KMTGNDS
+292 KMKGNDS
-299 YVYFSSSSDPET
+299 YVYFSSSSAPET

-329 TQHFFE
+329 TQHFFQ
-335 KAHVKELWENFVP
+335 KAHVKELWKDFVP

-363 YGYKFLMSDASYS
+363 YGYKLLMSDASYS

-384 ISGNK
+384 VSGNK

-418 DVYKYLLAKY
+418 EVYKYLLAKY

-475 EMLGTYYEALYMNHD
+475 EMLGTYYEALGMSHD
-490 QIVSQYGAPYQEDG
+490 QIVSKYGAPYQEDG

-517 LVSFVLDS
+517 LVSFMLDS

-532 AMLLLTEQTTLS
+532 TVLLLTEQTTLS

-573 STFAESTMGI
+573 STFATSTMGI
-583 TYFPKDKMVIYVLL
+583 TYFPKDRMVIYV
-597 KDPLTSRMDDVSSL
+597 PLNTATSSSSNGVASL
-611 VKRDSASFAKLR
+611 MKRDSASFSKLR
-623 SKAKAIVRSAKKVKR
+623 SKAKAIVRGAKKVK
-638 SIVVNRKNR
+638 

>member
-1 MFKKISLAVMA
+1 MFKKMSLAVMA
-12 LIFGMSSCSEES
+12 LVFGMSSCSEES

-33 EFSTAIVGN
+33 ELSTAIVGN

-113 SSSKEGMHKVERI
+113 SSSKNGMHKVEKI

-133 VGETVEIKCGEFG
+133 VGETVEIKCGGFG

-194 SVWVKVTVGDNRAD
+194 SVWVKVTVGDNCAD

-245 GHTIHD
+245 GHTVHD

-299 YVYFSSSSDPET
+299 YVYYSSSSDPET

-329 TQHFFE
+329 TQHFYE
-335 KAHVKELWENFVP
+335 KAHVKELWEDFVP
-348 LFGANQAAVK
+348 LFGANQTAVK

-363 YGYKFLMSDASYS
+363 YGYKLLKSDASYS

-384 ISGNK
+384 VSGNK

-418 DVYKYLLAKY
+418 EVYKYLLAKY

-455 KNGTLTYTKLSMK
+455 KNATLIYTKLSMK

-583 TYFPKDKMVIYVLL
+583 TYLPKDKMVIYVLL

-611 VKRDSASFAKLR
+611 MKRDSASFAKLR
-623 SKAKAIVRSAKKVKR
+623 SKAKAIVRSAKKVK
-638 SIVVNRKNR
+638 

>member
-12 LIFGMSSCSEES
+12 LVFGMSSCSEES

-33 EFSTAIVGN
+33 ELSTSLVGS
-42 WYEEAENEE
+42 WYEEAMNEE

-62 RYANYSHCGE
+62 RYANYSRCGE
-72 TEGTWEYDS
+72 TEGSWEFNS
-81 KNNKLTYTFPFMGEM
+81 KTNKLTYSYPFMGGM
-96 KFIDWTVKD
+96 NYIDWTVKD
-105 LKENSFTL
+105 LTENSFTL
-113 SSSKEGMHKVERI
+113 SSSKNGMHKVERI

-133 VGETVEIKCGEFG
+133 VGETVEITHGGSGWF
-146 TWIYGSKNERIASV
+146 YFSKNERIASV

-194 SVWVKVTVGDNRAD
+194 SVWVKVTVGDNCAD
-208 LWHDYV
+208 LWYDYV
-214 GLIGLDYA
+214 GLIGLNYA
-222 SVTKALSSLGTP
+222 GVTKALSSLGTP
-234 VAGTD
+234 VPGTD

-245 GHTIHD
+245 GHTFHD

-278 PESAVLSY
+278 PESAVLTY

-292 KMTGNDS
+292 KMKGNDS

-316 VYNKQQR
+316 AYSKQQR

-329 TQHFFE
+329 TQHFFQ
-335 KAHVKELWENFVP
+335 KAHVKELWKDFVP
-348 LFGANQAAVK
+348 LFGANQTAVK
-358 KAMGE
+358 KAMGD
-363 YGYKFLMSDASYS
+363 YGYKFLKSDASYS

-384 ISGNK
+384 VSGNK

-418 DVYKYLLAKY
+418 EVYKYLLAKY

-475 EMLGTYYEALYMNHD
+475 ELLGTYYEALGMSHD
-490 QIVSQYGAPYQEDG
+490 QIVSKYGAPYQEDS

-517 LVSFVLDS
+517 IVSFTLDS
-525 NTGRCKN
+525 NTGKCKN
-532 AMLLLTEQTTLS
+532 TILLLTEQTTLS

-553 YYKFDKGTA
+553 YYKFDKGTT

-583 TYFPKDKMVIYVLL
+583 TYFPKDRMVIYV
-597 KDPLTSRMDDVSSL
+597 PINTATSSSSNGVASL
-611 VKRDSASFAKLR
+611 MKRDSVSFAKLR
-623 SKAKAIVRSAKKVKR
+623 SKAKAIVRGAKKVK
-638 SIVVNRKNR
+638 

>member
-24 CDHVTGGSG
+24 CDHVTGGSD
-33 EFSTAIVGN
+33 ELSTAIVGN

-51 MRFSESGKLYD
+51 IRFSESGKLYD

-113 SSSKEGMHKVERI
+113 SSSKNGMHKVEKI

-133 VGETVEIKCGEFG
+133 VGETVEIKCGGFG

-194 SVWVKVTVGDNRAD
+194 SVWVKVTVGDNCAD

-245 GHTIHD
+245 GHTVHD

-299 YVYFSSSSDPET
+299 YVYYSSSSDPET

-329 TQHFFE
+329 TQHFYE
-335 KAHVKELWENFVP
+335 KAHVKELWEDFVP
-348 LFGANQAAVK
+348 LFGANQTAVK

-363 YGYKFLMSDASYS
+363 YGYKLLKSDASYS

-384 ISGNK
+384 VSGNK

-418 DVYKYLLAKY
+418 EVYKYLLAKY

-455 KNGTLTYTKLSMK
+455 KNATLIYTKLSMK

-553 YYKFDKGTA
+553 YHKFDKGTA
-562 ADGSQYAWVNK
+562 ADGSQYAWVDK

-583 TYFPKDKMVIYVLL
+583 TYFPKDRMVIYVLIN
-597 KDPLTSRMDDVSSL
+597 DPLTSRYNEITSL
-611 VKRDSASFAKLR
+611 MKRDSASFAKLR
-623 SKAKAIVRSAKKVKR
+623 SKAKAIVRGAKKVK
-638 SIVVNRKNR
+638 

>member
-33 EFSTAIVGN
+33 ELSTAIVGN
-42 WYEEAENEE
+42 WYDEAENEE
-51 MRFSESGKLYD
+51 IRFSESGKFYD
-62 RYANYSHCGE
+62 RYANYSRCGE
-72 TEGTWEYDS
+72 TEGTWEFNS
-81 KNNKLTYTFPFMGEM
+81 KTNKLTYSFPFTGGMNY
-96 KFIDWTVKD
+96 IDWTVKD
-105 LKENSFTL
+105 LTESSFTL
-113 SSSKEGMHKVERI
+113 SSSKNGMHKVEKI

-133 VGETVEIKCGEFG
+133 VGETVEIKCGGFG

-194 SVWVKVTVGDNRAD
+194 SVWVKVTVGDNCAD

-245 GHTIHD
+245 GHTVHD

-329 TQHFFE
+329 TQHFYQ
-335 KAHVKELWENFVP
+335 KAHVKELWKDFVP

-363 YGYKFLMSDASYS
+363 YGYKLLMSDASYS

-384 ISGNK
+384 VSGNK

-418 DVYKYLLAKY
+418 EVYKYLLAKY

-442 YNDDKTMKVVFDL
+442 YNDNKTMKVVFDL
-455 KNGTLTYTKLSMK
+455 KYGTLTYTKLSMK

-475 EMLGTYYEALYMNHD
+475 EMLGTYYEALGMSHD
-490 QIVSQYGAPYQEDG
+490 QIVSKYGAPYQEDG

-532 AMLLLTEQTTLS
+532 TVLLLTEQTTLS

-553 YYKFDKGTA
+553 YNKFDKGTA

-573 STFAESTMGI
+573 STFAASTMEI
-583 TYFPKDKMVIYVLL
+583 TYFPKDRMVIYV
-597 KDPLTSRMDDVSSL
+597 PLNTATSSSSNGVACL
-611 VKRDSASFAKLR
+611 MKRDSASFAKLR
-623 SKAKAIVRSAKKVKR
+623 SKAKAIVRSAKKVK
-638 SIVVNRKNR
+638 

>member
-24 CDHVTGGSG
+24 CDHVTGGSD
-33 EFSTAIVGN
+33 ELSTAIVGN

-113 SSSKEGMHKVERI
+113 SSSKNGMHKVEKI

-133 VGETVEIKCGEFG
+133 VGETVEIKCGGFG

-194 SVWVKVTVGDNRAD
+194 SVWVKVTVGDNCAD

-245 GHTIHD
+245 GHTVHD

-299 YVYFSSSSDPET
+299 YVYYSSSSDPET

-329 TQHFFE
+329 TQHFYE
-335 KAHVKELWENFVP
+335 KAHVKELWEDFVP
-348 LFGANQAAVK
+348 LFGANQTAVK

-363 YGYKFLMSDASYS
+363 YGYKLLKSDASYS

-384 ISGNK
+384 VSGNK

-418 DVYKYLLAKY
+418 EVYKYLLAKY

-455 KNGTLTYTKLSMK
+455 KNATLIYTKLSMK

-544 TVVDYFNSK
+544 TVVDYFNPK

-623 SKAKAIVRSAKKVKR
+623 SKAKAIVRSAKKVK
-638 SIVVNRKNR
+638 

>member
-33 EFSTAIVGN
+33 ELSTAIVGN
-42 WYEEAENEE
+42 WYDEAENEE
-51 MRFSESGKLYD
+51 IRFSESGKFYD
-62 RYANYSHCGE
+62 RYANYSRCGE
-72 TEGTWEYDS
+72 TEGTWEFNS
-81 KNNKLTYTFPFMGEM
+81 KTNKLTYSFPFTGGMNY
-96 KFIDWTVKD
+96 IDWTVKD
-105 LKENSFTL
+105 LTESSFTL
-113 SSSKEGMHKVERI
+113 SSSKNGMHKVEKI

-133 VGETVEIKCGEFG
+133 VGETVEIKCGGFG

-168 AEGEKGITYIKVSNL
+168 AEGEKGITYIKVSNF
-183 ATTNLGKVSET
+183 ATTHDQSSSKKAI
-194 SVWVKVTVGDNRAD
+194 WVKVTVGDNCAD
-208 LWHDYV
+208 LWYDYV

-222 SVTKALSSLGTP
+222 GVTKALSRLGTP

-245 GHTIHD
+245 GHTIHE

-286 MNSHYY
+286 MNSRYY
-292 KMTGNDS
+292 KMTGDDS

-316 VYNKQQR
+316 VYNKKQR

-329 TQHFFE
+329 TQHFYE
-335 KAHVKELWENFVP
+335 KAHVKELWEDFVP

-363 YGYKFLMSDASYS
+363 YGYKLLMSDASYS

-418 DVYKYLLAKY
+418 EVYKYLLAKY

-475 EMLGTYYEALYMNHD
+475 EMLGTYYEALGMSHD
-490 QIVSQYGAPYQEDG
+490 QIVSKYGAPYQEDG

-517 LVSFVLDS
+517 LVSFMLDS

-532 AMLLLTEQTTLS
+532 TVLLLTEQTTLS

-573 STFAESTMGI
+573 STFATSTMGI
-583 TYFPKDKMVIYVLL
+583 TYFPKDRMVIYV
-597 KDPLTSRMDDVSSL
+597 PLNTATSSSSNGVVSL
-611 VKRDSASFAKLR
+611 MKRDSASFSKLR
-623 SKAKAIVRSAKKVKR
+623 SKAKAIVRGAKKVK
-638 SIVVNRKNR
+638 

>member
-1 MFKKISLAVMA
+1 MA

-24 CDHVTGGSG
+24 CDHEPGGSG
-33 EFSTAIVGN
+33 ELSTSLVGS
-42 WYEEAENEE
+42 WYEEAMNEE

-62 RYANYSHCGE
+62 RYANYSRCGE
-72 TEGTWEYDS
+72 TEGSWEFNS
-81 KNNKLTYTFPFMGEM
+81 KTNKLTYSYPFMGDM
-96 KFIDWTVKD
+96 NYIDWTVKD
-105 LKENSFTL
+105 LTENSFTL
-113 SSSKEGMHKVERI
+113 SSSKDGMHKVERI

-146 TWIYGSKNERIASV
+146 SWIYGSKNERIASV

-168 AEGEKGITYIKVSNL
+168 AEGEKGITYIKVTNF
-183 ATTNLGKVSET
+183 ATTHDQSSSKK
-194 SVWVKVTVGDNRAD
+194 SVWVKVTVGDNCAD
-208 LWHDYV
+208 LWYDYV

-222 SVTKALSSLGTP
+222 GVTKALSSLGTP
-234 VAGTD
+234 AAGTD
-239 GYSYAY
+239 GYSFAY
-245 GHTIHD
+245 GHTKHD
-251 VADSTNV
+251 VADFTNV

-273 LKESV
+273 LKKSV

-292 KMTGNDS
+292 KMKGDDS

-323 RIVFCE
+323 NIVFCE
-329 TQHFFE
+329 TQHFFQ
-335 KAHVKELWENFVP
+335 KAHVKELWEDFVP
-348 LFGANQAAVK
+348 LFGTNQAAVK

-363 YGYKFLMSDASYS
+363 YGYKFLKSDASYS

-418 DVYKYLLAKY
+418 EVYKYLLAKY

-475 EMLGTYYEALYMNHD
+475 EMLGTYYEALGMSHD
-490 QIVSQYGAPYQEDG
+490 QIVSKYGAPYQEDG

-517 LVSFVLDS
+517 IVSYTLDS
-525 NTGRCKN
+525 NTGKCKN
-532 AMLLLTEQTTLS
+532 TILLLTEQTTLS

-573 STFAESTMGI
+573 ANLAEVTMGI
-583 TYFPKDKMVIYVLL
+583 MYYPKDRMVIYV
-597 KDPLTSRMDDVSSL
+597 PINTATSTSSNGIASL
-611 VKRDSASFAKLR
+611 MKRDSASFAKLR
-623 SKAKAIVRSAKKVKR
+623 SKAKAIVRSAKKVK
-638 SIVVNRKNR
+638 

>member
-33 EFSTAIVGN
+33 ELSTSLVGN

-62 RYANYSHCGE
+62 RYANYSRCGE
-72 TEGTWEYDS
+72 TEGSWEFNS
-81 KNNKLTYTFPFMGEM
+81 KTNKLTYSFPFMGDM
-96 KFIDWTVKD
+96 NYIDWTVKD
-105 LKENSFTL
+105 LTENSFTL
-113 SSSKEGMHKVERI
+113 SSSKDGMHKVERI

-133 VGETVEIKCGEFG
+133 VGETVEIKCGGDRF
-146 TWIYGSKNERIASV
+146 WNYLSQNERIASV
-160 NPRTGVIK
+160 DPRTRVIK
-168 AEGEKGITYIKVSNL
+168 AEGEKGTTYIKVSNL
-183 ATTNLGKVSET
+183 ATTHDQSSSKKA
-194 SVWVKVTVGDNRAD
+194 VWVKVTVGDNCAD
-208 LWHDYV
+208 LWYDYV

-234 VAGTD
+234 AAGTD
-239 GYSYAY
+239 GYSFAY
-245 GHTIHD
+245 GHTKHD
-251 VADSTNV
+251 VADFTNV

-273 LKESV
+273 LKKSV

-292 KMTGNDS
+292 KMKGDDS

-323 RIVFCE
+323 NIVFCE
-329 TQHFFE
+329 TQHFFQ
-335 KAHVKELWENFVP
+335 KAHVNELWEDFVP

-358 KAMGE
+358 KAMGD
-363 YGYKFLMSDASYS
+363 YGYKFLKSDASYS

-384 ISGNK
+384 VSGNK

-418 DVYKYLLAKY
+418 EVYKYLLAKY

-475 EMLGTYYEALYMNHD
+475 EMLGTYYEALGMSHD
-490 QIVSQYGAPYQEDG
+490 QIVSKYGAPYQEDG

-517 LVSFVLDS
+517 IVSFTLDS
-525 NTGRCKN
+525 NTGKCKN
-532 AMLLLTEQTTLS
+532 TILLLTEQTTLS

-553 YYKFDKGTA
+553 YYKFDKGTT

-573 STFAESTMGI
+573 STFATSTMGI
-583 TYFPKDKMVIYVLL
+583 TYFPKDRMVIYV
-597 KDPLTSRMDDVSSL
+597 PINTATSSSSNGVASL
-611 VKRDSASFAKLR
+611 MKRDSTSFAKLR
-623 SKAKAIVRSAKKVKR
+623 SKAKAIVRGAKKVK
-638 SIVVNRKNR
+638 

>member
-1 MFKKISLAVMA
+1 MA
-12 LIFGMSSCSEES
+12 LVFGMSSCSEES

-33 EFSTAIVGN
+33 ELSTAIVGN

-51 MRFSESGKLYD
+51 IRFSESGKLYD

-183 ATTNLGKVSET
+183 ATTHDQSSSKKA
-194 SVWVKVTVGDNRAD
+194 VWVKVTVGDNCAD
-208 LWHDYV
+208 MWYDYV

-222 SVTKALSSLGTP
+222 SVTKTLSSLGTP
-234 VAGTD
+234 VPGTD

-245 GHTIHD
+245 GHTFHD

-292 KMTGNDS
+292 KMKGNDS
-299 YVYFSSSSDPET
+299 YVYFSSSSAPET

-329 TQHFFE
+329 TQHFFQ
-335 KAHVKELWENFVP
+335 KAHVKELWKDFVP

-363 YGYKFLMSDASYS
+363 YGYKLLMSDASYS

-384 ISGNK
+384 VSGNK

-418 DVYKYLLAKY
+418 EVYKYLLAKY

-475 EMLGTYYEALYMNHD
+475 EMLGTYYEALGMSHD
-490 QIVSQYGAPYQEDG
+490 QIVSKYGAPYQEDG

-517 LVSFVLDS
+517 LVSFMLDS

-532 AMLLLTEQTTLS
+532 TVLLLTEQTTLS

-573 STFAESTMGI
+573 STFAASTMGI
-583 TYFPKDKMVIYVLL
+583 TYLPKDRMVIYV
-597 KDPLTSRMDDVSSL
+597 PLNTATSSSSNGVASL
-611 VKRDSASFAKLR
+611 MKRDSASFAKLR
-623 SKAKAIVRSAKKVKR
+623 SKAKAIVRGAKKVK
-638 SIVVNRKNR
+638 

>member
-24 CDHVTGGSG
+24 CDHEPGGSG
-33 EFSTAIVGN
+33 ELSTSLVGS
-42 WYEEAENEE
+42 WYEEALNEE

-62 RYANYSHCGE
+62 RYANYSRCGE
-72 TEGTWEYDS
+72 TEGSWEFNS
-81 KNNKLTYTFPFMGEM
+81 KTNKLTYSYPFMGDM
-96 KFIDWTVKD
+96 NYIDWTVKD
-105 LKENSFTL
+105 LTENSFTL
-113 SSSKEGMHKVERI
+113 SSSKDGMHKVERI

-133 VGETVEIKCGEFG
+133 VGETVEIKCGGDRF
-146 TWIYGSKNERIASV
+146 WNYLSQNERIASV
-160 NPRTGVIK
+160 DPRTRVIK
-168 AEGEKGITYIKVSNL
+168 AEGEKGTTYIKVSNL
-183 ATTNLGKVSET
+183 ATTHDQSSSKKA
-194 SVWVKVTVGDNRAD
+194 VWVKVTVGDNCAD
-208 LWHDYV
+208 LWYDYV

-222 SVTKALSSLGTP
+222 GVTKALSSLGAP

-239 GYSYAY
+239 GYSFAY
-245 GHTIHD
+245 GHTKHD
-251 VADSTNV
+251 VADFTNV

-273 LKESV
+273 LKKSV

-292 KMTGNDS
+292 KMRGDDS

-323 RIVFCE
+323 NIVFCE
-329 TQHFFE
+329 TQHFFQ
-335 KAHVKELWENFVP
+335 KAHVKELWEDFVP
-348 LFGANQAAVK
+348 LFGTNQAAVK

-363 YGYKFLMSDASYS
+363 YGYKFLKSDASYS

-384 ISGNK
+384 VSGNK

-418 DVYKYLLAKY
+418 EVYKYLLAKY

-475 EMLGTYYEALYMNHD
+475 EMLGTYYEALGMSHD
-490 QIVSQYGAPYQEDG
+490 QIVSKYGAPYQEDG

-517 LVSFVLDS
+517 IVSYTLDS
-525 NTGRCKN
+525 NTGKCKN
-532 AMLLLTEQTTLS
+532 TILLLTEQTTLS

-573 STFAESTMGI
+573 ANLAEVTMGI
-583 TYFPKDKMVIYVLL
+583 MYYPKDRMVIYV
-597 KDPLTSRMDDVSSL
+597 PINTATSSSSNGVASL
-611 VKRDSASFAKLR
+611 MKRNSASFAKLR
-623 SKAKAIVRSAKKVKR
+623 SKAKAIVRGAKKVK
-638 SIVVNRKNR
+638 

>member
-12 LIFGMSSCSEES
+12 LVFGMSSCSEES
-24 CDHVTGGSG
+24 CDHVTGGSD
-33 EFSTAIVGN
+33 ELSTAIVGN
-42 WYEEAENEE
+42 WYEEAENDEI
-51 MRFSESGKLYD
+51 RFSESGKLYD

-113 SSSKEGMHKVERI
+113 SSSKNGMHKVERI

-133 VGETVEIKCGEFG
+133 VGETVEIKCGGFG

-168 AEGEKGITYIKVSNL
+168 AEGEKGITYIKVSNF
-183 ATTNLGKVSET
+183 ATTHDQSSSKKAI
-194 SVWVKVTVGDNRAD
+194 WVKVTVGDNCAD
-208 LWHDYV
+208 LWYDYV

-222 SVTKALSSLGTP
+222 GVTKALSSLGTP
-234 VAGTD
+234 AAGTD
-239 GYSYAY
+239 GYSFAY
-245 GHTIHD
+245 GHTKHG
-251 VADSTNV
+251 VAESTLV
-258 FLCPED
+258 YLCPED
-264 NLTNEIQLV
+264 KLTDEIQLV

-278 PESAVLSY
+278 PELAVLSY

-292 KMTGNDS
+292 KMKEDDS

-316 VYNKQQR
+316 AYSKQQR
-323 RIVFCE
+323 RIVFRE
-329 TQHFFE
+329 TQHYYE
-335 KAHVKELWENFVP
+335 KAHVKELWEDFVP

-363 YGYKFLMSDASYS
+363 YGYKLLMSDASYS

-418 DVYKYLLAKY
+418 EVYKYLLAKY

-475 EMLGTYYEALYMNHD
+475 EMLGTYYEALGMSHN
-490 QIVSQYGAPYQEDG
+490 QIVSKYGAPYQEDG

-517 LVSFVLDS
+517 LVSFTLDS
-525 NTGRCKN
+525 NTGKCKN
-532 AMLLLTEQTTLS
+532 TILLLTEQTTLS

-553 YYKFDKGTA
+553 YNKFDKGTA

-573 STFAESTMGI
+573 STFAASTMGI
-583 TYFPKDKMVIYVLL
+583 TYLPKDRMVIYV
-597 KDPLTSRMDDVSSL
+597 PLNTATSSSSNGVASL
-611 VKRDSASFAKLR
+611 MKRDSASFAKLR
-623 SKAKAIVRSAKKVKR
+623 SKAKAIVRGAKKVK
-638 SIVVNRKNR
+638 

>member
-1 MFKKISLAVMA
+1 MA

-33 EFSTAIVGN
+33 ELSTAIVGN

-62 RYANYSHCGE
+62 RYANYSRCGE

-81 KNNKLTYTFPFMGEM
+81 KNNKLTYFYPFMGDM
-96 KFIDWTVKD
+96 NFIDWTVKD
-105 LKENSFTL
+105 LTENSFTL
-113 SSSKEGMHKVERI
+113 SSSKNGMHKVERI

-133 VGETVEIKCGEFG
+133 VGEIVEITHGGSGWF
-146 TWIYGSKNERIASV
+146 YFSKNERIASV

-194 SVWVKVTVGDNRAD
+194 SVWVKVTVGDNCAD

-316 VYNKQQR
+316 VYNKKQR

-329 TQHFFE
+329 TQHFYE
-335 KAHVKELWENFVP
+335 KAHVKELWEDFVP

-363 YGYKFLMSDASYS
+363 YGYKLLMSDASYS

-573 STFAESTMGI
+573 STFATSTMGI

-623 SKAKAIVRSAKKVKR
+623 SKAKAIVRSAKKVK
-638 SIVVNRKNR
+638 

>member
-1 MFKKISLAVMA
+1 MFL
-12 LIFGMSSCSEES
+12 CSE
-24 CDHVTGGSG
+24 DG
-33 EFSTAIVGN
+33 
-42 WYEEAENEE
+42 
-51 MRFSESGKLYD
+51 
-62 RYANYSHCGE
+62 
-72 TEGTWEYDS
+72 
-81 KNNKLTYTFPFMGEM
+81 LT
-96 KFIDWTVKD
+96 D
-105 LKENSFTL
+105 
-113 SSSKEGMHKVERI
+113 
-126 VEEYTLN
+126 
-133 VGETVEIKCGEFG
+133 
-146 TWIYGSKNERIASV
+146 
-160 NPRTGVIK
+160 
-168 AEGEKGITYIKVSNL
+168 
-183 ATTNLGKVSET
+183 
-194 SVWVKVTVGDNRAD
+194 
-208 LWHDYV
+208 
-214 GLIGLDYA
+214 
-222 SVTKALSSLGTP
+222 
-234 VAGTD
+234 
-239 GYSYAY
+239 
-245 GHTIHD
+245 
-251 VADSTNV
+251 
-258 FLCPED
+258 
-264 NLTNEIQLV
+264 EIQLV

-292 KMTGNDS
+292 KMKGNDS
-299 YVYFSSSSDPET
+299 YVYYSSSSDPET
-311 SKAIV
+311 SKAFV
-316 VYNKQQR
+316 VYNKKQR

-329 TQHFFE
+329 TQHFYE
-335 KAHVKELWENFVP
+335 KAHVKELWEDFVP
-348 LFGANQAAVK
+348 LFGANQTAVK

-363 YGYKFLMSDASYS
+363 YGYKLLKSDASYS

-384 ISGNK
+384 VSGNK

-398 NPDKQVSEFWLYM
+398 NPDKQASEFWLYM

-418 DVYKYLLAKY
+418 EVYKYLLAKY

-455 KNGTLTYTKLSMK
+455 KNATLIYTKLSMK

-623 SKAKAIVRSAKKVKR
+623 SKAKAIVRSAKKVK
-638 SIVVNRKNR
+638 